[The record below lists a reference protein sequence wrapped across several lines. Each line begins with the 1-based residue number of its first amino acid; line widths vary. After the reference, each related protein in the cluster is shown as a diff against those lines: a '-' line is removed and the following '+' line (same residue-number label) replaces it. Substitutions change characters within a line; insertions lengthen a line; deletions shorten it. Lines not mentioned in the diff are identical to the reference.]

1 MRYFK
6 DVADSEI
13 SNKKVIVRADLNVP
27 MQGKVVTDTYR
38 IRRSTKSILHLRE
51 KGAKTIVLAHIGRDP
66 KESLEFVA
74 EELRKY
80 VPLSFVRD
88 ITGSDAH
95 TAISAMRAGDVLLL
109 ENVRRIPGETD
120 NDQTFVRSMAGYG
133 EFYVNDAFSAA
144 HRAHASIVGLAQAL
158 PHCGGYLLQEEV
170 ENLSLALSPR
180 APSLAILGGAKFETK
195 EPLIKKL
202 LDAYDHVFLAGALV
216 NDALKAKG
224 YEVGR
229 SLISDGAP
237 DAQVLSNPKLLLPV
251 DVLVER
257 SDGQARVRQVHEV
270 TTDEKIVDI
279 GPESFA
285 LLLPFIRDARTILWN
300 GPTGW
305 YEGGYDDWTHALAQ
319 AIAESKAQSVVG
331 GGDTVAA
338 IGKSGLDQQF
348 TFLSTAGGAM
358 LEFLLNG
365 TLPGL
370 QALE

>member
-6 DVADSEI
+6 DVPDAELVG
-13 SNKKVIVRADLNVP
+13 KQVLLRADLNVP
-27 MQGKVVTDTYR
+27 IQGQTVVDTFR
-38 IRRSTKSILHLRE
+38 IRRSTRSMLHLRE
-51 KGAKTIVLAHIGRDP
+51 KGAKTIVIAHIGRDP
-66 KESLEFVA
+66 KESLDVVA
-74 EELRKY
+74 AELRKY

-88 ITGSDAH
+88 VVGSDAR
-95 TAISAMRAGDVLLL
+95 TAIKAMRAGDILLL
-109 ENVRRIPGETD
+109 ENIRQATGETE
-120 NDQTFVRSMAGYG
+120 NDDTLVQQLASLGD
-133 EFYVNDAFSAA
+133 FYVNDAFSAA
-144 HRAHASIVGLAQAL
+144 HRAHASIVGLARAL
-158 PHCGGYLLQEEV
+158 PHCGGFLLQEEV
-170 ENLSLALSPR
+170 EKLSLALAPQS
-180 APSLAILGGAKFETK
+180 PSLAILGGAKFETK

-202 LDAYDHVFLAGALV
+202 LAAYDHLFLAGALV

-229 SLISDGAP
+229 SLISDGVP
-237 DAQVLSNPKLLLPV
+237 DVQVLTNPKLLLPV

-257 SDGQARVRQVHEV
+257 SNGQARVRRVQEV
-270 TTDEKIVDI
+270 AADEKIVDV

-285 LLLPFIRDARTILWN
+285 LLLPYIRTARTILWN

-305 YEGGYDDWTHALAQ
+305 YEGGYDDWTHAFAQ
-319 AIAESKAQSVVG
+319 AIAEGKAQSIVG

-370 QALE
+370 DALQ

>member
-6 DVADSEI
+6 NVADAEI
-13 SNKKVIVRADLNVP
+13 SDKKVLLRADLNVP
-27 MQGKVVTDTYR
+27 MQGKVVVDTYR
-38 IRRSTKSILHLRE
+38 IRRSTQSILHLRE
-51 KGAKTIVLAHIGRDP
+51 KGAKTVVLAHIGRDP
-66 KESLEFVA
+66 KESLEAVA

-80 VPLSFVRD
+80 VPLSFVQD
-88 ITGSDAH
+88 LTGPEAQ

-109 ENVRRIPGETD
+109 ENLRRAPGETE
-120 NDQTFVRSMAGYG
+120 NDQAFVQELARAGD
-133 EFYVNDAFSAA
+133 FYVNDAFSAA
-144 HRAHASIVGLAQAL
+144 HRAHASIVGLAKAL
-158 PHCGGYLLQEEV
+158 PHCGGYLLEEEV
-170 ENLSLALSPR
+170 ENLSLALSPQ

-202 LDAYDHVFLAGALV
+202 LDAYDHVFLVGALV

-224 YEVGR
+224 HEIGR
-229 SLISDGAP
+229 SLISDGVP
-237 DAQVLSNPKLLLPV
+237 DMQVLNNPKLLLPV

-257 SDGQARVRQVHEV
+257 SNGQARVRPVHEV
-270 TTDEKIVDI
+270 APDEKIVDI

-285 LLLPFIRDARTILWN
+285 SLLPYIREAKTILWN

-305 YEGGYDDWTHALAQ
+305 YEGGYDDWTHALAH
-319 AIAESKAQSVVG
+319 AIAESKSQSIVG

-338 IGKSGLDQQF
+338 IGKSGLDKQF

-370 QALE
+370 EALE